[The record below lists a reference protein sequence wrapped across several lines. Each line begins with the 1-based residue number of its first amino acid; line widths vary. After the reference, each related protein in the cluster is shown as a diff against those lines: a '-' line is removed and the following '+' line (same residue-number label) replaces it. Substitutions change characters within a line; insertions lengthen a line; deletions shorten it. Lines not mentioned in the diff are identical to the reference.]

1 MRVTWGRLPRLLPN
15 EPRNLGPAAPEAS
28 GGSARR
34 TYTPKTFSVQGPR
47 RTVELAEREWDL
59 LSLLFEYR
67 GTHLTRETILSRI
80 WGPYYVHQGSLLDE
94 TLTSLR
100 AAMKRAGYPGDM
112 VSEKRDLGIGIR
124 NEPLDGKSR

>member
-15 EPRNLGPAAPEAS
+15 EPRYLGPATPGAS
-28 GGSARR
+28 VSARR
-34 TYTPKTFSVQGPR
+34 IYTPKTFSVQGPR
-47 RTVELAEREWDL
+47 RTVELTEREWEL

-80 WGPYYVHQGSLLDE
+80 WGPYYVHQGSMLDE

-112 VSEKRDLGIGIR
+112 VNEKRDLGIGIR
-124 NEPLDGKSR
+124 NEPLAGKSS